1 MRHKGRVI
9 EWNDERGYG
18 FVTPMVG
25 KERVFLHIKSISRR
39 LRRPVVGDL
48 VIYELKRDEAGRAQA
63 ANVTFSGDQ
72 PAPRKAR
79 APRRWPLMVALAF
92 CLLVIVLV
100 ARGRLTPI
108 ALAFY
113 PLIGGVTYI
122 AYAWDKSS
130 ARMGHWRTP
139 ENTLLLLGLAGG
151 WPAALIAQQR
161 LRHKSA
167 KVSFLVLFWGSV
179 VLHCAALA
187 ALVANPDLV
196 IGGWPIPG
204 N

>member
-1 MRHKGRVI
+1 MRHKGRIV

-18 FVTPMVG
+18 FVTPMLG
-25 KERVFLHIKSISRR
+25 KERVFFHIKALSRR
-39 LRRPVVGDL
+39 HRRPVVGDL

-63 ANVTFSGDQ
+63 RSVTYSDDR
-72 PAPRKAR
+72 PAPREAR
-79 APRRWPLMVALAF
+79 APQRWQLILALLF
-92 CLLVIVLV
+92 CLFVIALVTL
-100 ARGRLTPI
+100 GRLTPL

-130 ARMGHWRTP
+130 ARKGRWRTP

-151 WPAALIAQQR
+151 WPAALIAQQL

-167 KVSFLVLFWGSV
+167 KVPFLALFWGSV
-179 VLHCAALA
+179 VLHCGGLA
-187 ALVANPDLV
+187 ILIANPPLV
-196 IGGWPIPG
+196 IG